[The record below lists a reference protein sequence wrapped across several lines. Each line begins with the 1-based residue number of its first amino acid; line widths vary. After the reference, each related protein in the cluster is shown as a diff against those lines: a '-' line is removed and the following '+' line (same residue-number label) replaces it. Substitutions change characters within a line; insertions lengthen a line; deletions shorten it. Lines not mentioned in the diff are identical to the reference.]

1 MRADSL
7 GPTAQLSD
15 QDVRLPGVLMAVLRC
30 CAATL
35 SLLPSDPAAL
45 AIAKYTVAAVLA
57 GSTVMLFGLGLLIAA
72 IQEE

>member
-1 MRADSL
+1 ML
-7 GPTAQLSD
+7 
-15 QDVRLPGVLMAVLRC
+15 C

-45 AIAKYTVAAVLA
+45 AIAKYAVAAVLS
-57 GSTVMLFGLGLLIAA
+57 GSTVMLFGLGILVGA